1 MPTTR
6 KENLQFGMMMC
17 LGMVIVM
24 TFYNLFMNGTGGPI
38 HIKEI
43 ALELLIGFIIALLI
57 EICIVGPCAKK
68 LVLALPFDKSKK
80 ANIIIAMATAMVMGM
95 VFFMSFYGMAMMYL
109 HGGLQGDSFISMY
122 FSIFIKNFIMAYPLQ
137 LIIMGPLVRFIFG
150 KFVMKNKPVN
160 VA

>member
-24 TFYNLFMNGTGGPI
+24 TFYNLLMNGSGGPI

-57 EICIVGPCAKK
+57 EISIVGPCAKK
-68 LVLALPFDKSKK
+68 IVFMLPFDKSKRI
-80 ANIIIAMATAMVMGM
+80 NIIIAMATAMVIGM
-95 VFFMSFYGMAMMYL
+95 VFFMSFFGMIMMHL
-109 HGGLQGDSFISMY
+109 HGGLQGDSFVSIY

-137 LIIMGPLVRFIFG
+137 LIIMGPLVRFLFA
-150 KFVMKNKPVN
+150 KFVMKKKSVN

>member
-1 MPTTR
+1 
-6 KENLQFGMMMC
+6 MMMC

-24 TFYNLFMNGTGGPI
+24 TFYNLVMNGAGGPI

-43 ALELLIGFIIALLI
+43 ALELIIGFIIALLI

-68 LVLALPFDKSKK
+68 IVFALPFDKSKK
-80 ANIIIAMATAMVMGM
+80 VNMIIAMATTMVIGM

-109 HGGLQGDSFISMY
+109 HGGLQGDSFVSSY

-137 LIIMGPLVRFIFG
+137 LIIMGPLVRFLFG
-150 KFVMKNKPVN
+150 KFVLKNKGVN

>member
-24 TFYNLFMNGTGGPI
+24 TFYNLLMNGSGGPI

-43 ALELLIGFIIALLI
+43 ALELLIGFIIALLV
-57 EICIVGPCAKK
+57 EISIVGPCAKK
-68 LVLALPFDKSKK
+68 IVFALPFDKSKK
-80 ANIIIAMATAMVMGM
+80 VNVIIAMATAMVIGM
-95 VFFMSFYGMAMMYL
+95 VFFMSFFGMTMMHL
-109 HGGLQGDSFISMY
+109 HGGLQGDSFVSIY

-137 LIIMGPLVRFIFG
+137 LIIMGPLVRFLFA
-150 KFVMKNKPVN
+150 KFVMKKKSFN

>member
-24 TFYNLFMNGTGGPI
+24 TFYNLLMNGSGGPI
-38 HIKEI
+38 YIKEI

-57 EICIVGPCAKK
+57 EMCIVGPCAKK
-68 LVLALPFDKSKK
+68 IVFMLPFDKSKK
-80 ANIIIAMATAMVMGM
+80 INIIIAMATAMVIGM
-95 VFFMSFYGMAMMYL
+95 VFFMSFFGMIMMHL
-109 HGGLQGDSFISMY
+109 HGGLQGDSFVSIY

-137 LIIMGPLVRFIFG
+137 LIIMGPLVRFLFA
-150 KFVMKNKPVN
+150 KFVLKNKVVK

>member
-24 TFYNLFMNGTGGPI
+24 TFYNLLMNGSGGPI

-57 EICIVGPCAKK
+57 EISIVGPCAKK
-68 LVLALPFDKSKK
+68 IVFMLPFDKSKK
-80 ANIIIAMATAMVMGM
+80 INIIIAMATAMVIGM
-95 VFFMSFYGMAMMYL
+95 VFFMSFFGMIMMHL
-109 HGGLQGDSFISMY
+109 HGGLQG
-122 FSIFIKNFIMAYPLQ
+122 
-137 LIIMGPLVRFIFG
+137 
-150 KFVMKNKPVN
+150 
-160 VA
+160 

>member
-24 TFYNLFMNGTGGPI
+24 MFYNLLMNGTGGQI

-43 ALELLIGFIIALLI
+43 ALELIIGFIIALLI

-68 LVLALPFDKSKK
+68 LVFALPFDKSEKV
-80 ANIIIAMATAMVMGM
+80 NIIIAMATTMVIGM

-109 HGGLQGDSFISMY
+109 HNGLHDESFVSMY

-137 LIIMGPLVRFIFG
+137 LIIMGPLVRFLFG
-150 KFVMKNKPVN
+150 KFVLKNKSVN

>member
-24 TFYNLFMNGTGGPI
+24 TFYNLVMNGAGGPI

-43 ALELLIGFIIALLI
+43 ALELIIGFIIALLI

-68 LVLALPFDKSKK
+68 IVFALPFDKSKK
-80 ANIIIAMATAMVMGM
+80 VNMIIAMATTMVIGM

-109 HGGLQGDSFISMY
+109 HGGLQGDSFVSSY

-137 LIIMGPLVRFIFG
+137 LIIMGPLVRFLFG
-150 KFVMKNKPVN
+150 KFVLKNKGVN

>member
-1 MPTTR
+1 
-6 KENLQFGMMMC
+6 MMMC

-24 TFYNLFMNGTGGPI
+24 TFYNLLMNETGGPI
-38 HIKEI
+38 YIKEI

-68 LVLALPFDKSKK
+68 LYSYCHLINLKNKYYRCNGDNYGS
-80 ANIIIAMATAMVMGM
+80 GM
-95 VFFMSFYGMAMMYL
+95 VFFMSFFGMAMMYL
-109 HGGLQGDSFISMY
+109 HGGLQGDSFVSIY

-137 LIIMGPLVRFIFG
+137 LIIMGPLVRFLFT
-150 KFVMKNKPVN
+150 KFVMKKKYFN

>member
-24 TFYNLFMNGTGGPI
+24 TFYNLLMNGLGGPI

-68 LVLALPFDKSKK
+68 IVFMLPFDKSKK
-80 ANIIIAMATAMVMGM
+80 ANIIITMATVMVIGM

-109 HGGLQGDSFISMY
+109 HGGLQGDSFVSMY

-137 LIIMGPLVRFIFG
+137 LIIMGPLVRFLFA
-150 KFVMKNKPVN
+150 KFILKNKAVK

>member
-24 TFYNLFMNGTGGPI
+24 TFYNVLLNGTGGPI
-38 HIKEI
+38 QIKEI
-43 ALELLIGFIIALLI
+43 ALELIIGFIIALLI

-68 LVLALPFDKSKK
+68 IVFALPFDKSKK
-80 ANIIIAMATAMVMGM
+80 VNIIIAMATAMVIGM

-109 HGGLQGDSFISMY
+109 HNGLHSESFVSMY
-122 FSIFIKNFIMAYPLQ
+122 FLIFIKNFIMAYPLQ
-137 LIIMGPLVRFIFG
+137 LIIMGPLVRFLFG
-150 KFVMKNKPVN
+150 KFVLKNKSVN

>member
-24 TFYNLFMNGTGGPI
+24 TFYNLLMNGIGGPI

-57 EICIVGPCAKK
+57 EICIVGPCAKN
-68 LVLALPFDKSKK
+68 LSSRYRLINRKSKYYYFDG
-80 ANIIIAMATAMVMGM
+80 NNDGNRNGVLHVVLWYGYD
-95 VFFMSFYGMAMMYL
+95 VFA
-109 HGGLQGDSFISMY
+109 
-122 FSIFIKNFIMAYPLQ
+122 
-137 LIIMGPLVRFIFG
+137 
-150 KFVMKNKPVN
+150 
-160 VA
+160 

>member
-24 TFYNLFMNGTGGPI
+24 TLYNLLMNGSGGPI

-57 EICIVGPCAKK
+57 EISIVGPCAKK
-68 LVLALPFDKSKK
+68 IVFMLPFDKSKK
-80 ANIIIAMATAMVMGM
+80 INIIIAMATAMVIGM
-95 VFFMSFYGMAMMYL
+95 VFFMSFFGMIMMHL
-109 HGGLQGDSFISMY
+109 HGGLQGDSFVSIY

-137 LIIMGPLVRFIFG
+137 LIIMGPLVRFLFA
-150 KFVMKNKPVN
+150 KFVLKNKAVK

>member
-1 MPTTR
+1 MPTTK

-24 TFYNLFMNGTGGPI
+24 TFYNLLMNGSGGPI

-57 EICIVGPCAKK
+57 EISIVGPCAKK
-68 LVLALPFDKSKK
+68 IVFMLPFDKSKK
-80 ANIIIAMATAMVMGM
+80 INIIIAMATAMVIGM
-95 VFFMSFYGMAMMYL
+95 VFFMSFFGMIMMHL
-109 HGGLQGDSFISMY
+109 HGGLQGDSFVSIY

-137 LIIMGPLVRFIFG
+137 LIIMGPLVRFLFA
-150 KFVMKNKPVN
+150 KFVLKNKAVK

>member
-1 MPTTR
+1 LPTTR

-24 TFYNLFMNGTGGPI
+24 TFYNVLLNGTGGPI
-38 HIKEI
+38 QIKEI
-43 ALELLIGFIIALLI
+43 ALELIIGFIIALLI

-68 LVLALPFDKSKK
+68 LVFTLPFDKSKK
-80 ANIIIAMATAMVMGM
+80 VNIIIAMATAMVIGM

-109 HGGLQGDSFISMY
+109 HNGLHSESFVSMY

-137 LIIMGPLVRFIFG
+137 LIIMGPLVRFLFG
-150 KFVMKNKPVN
+150 KFVLKNKSVN

>member
-24 TFYNLFMNGTGGPI
+24 TFYNLLLNGIGGPI

-43 ALELLIGFIIALLI
+43 ALELVIGFIIALLI

-68 LVLALPFDKSKK
+68 LVFALPFDKSKK
-80 ANIIIAMATAMVMGM
+80 VNMIIAMATAMVIGM

-109 HGGLQGDSFISMY
+109 HGGLQGDSCISMY

-137 LIIMGPLVRFIFG
+137 LIIMGPLVRFIFV
-150 KFVMKNKPVN
+150 KYVLKKKSVN

>member
-24 TFYNLFMNGTGGPI
+24 TFYNLLMNGSGGQI

-57 EICIVGPCAKK
+57 EISIVGPCAKK
-68 LVLALPFDKSKK
+68 IVFMLPFDKSKK
-80 ANIIIAMATAMVMGM
+80 INIIIAMATAMVIGM
-95 VFFMSFYGMAMMYL
+95 VFFMSFFGMIMMHL
-109 HGGLQGDSFISMY
+109 HGGLQGDSFVSIY

-137 LIIMGPLVRFIFG
+137 LIIMGPLVRFLFA
-150 KFVMKNKPVN
+150 KFVLKNKAVK

>member
-24 TFYNLFMNGTGGPI
+24 TFYNLLMNGSGGPI

-57 EICIVGPCAKK
+57 EISIVGPCAKK
-68 LVLALPFDKSKK
+68 IVFMLPFDKSKK
-80 ANIIIAMATAMVMGM
+80 INIIVAMATTMVIGM
-95 VFFMSFYGMAMMYL
+95 VFFMSFFGMAMMYL
-109 HGGLQGDSFISMY
+109 HNGLHGDSFVSMY

-137 LIIMGPLVRFIFG
+137 LIIMGPLVRFLFG
-150 KFVMKNKPVN
+150 KFVLKNKV
-160 VA
+160 VKVV

>member
-1 MPTTR
+1 LPSTR

-24 TFYNLFMNGTGGPI
+24 TFYNLLMNGSGGPI
-38 HIKEI
+38 YIKEI

-68 LVLALPFDKSKK
+68 LVFTLPFDKSKK
-80 ANIIIAMATAMVMGM
+80 VNIIIAMATAMVIGM
-95 VFFMSFYGMAMMYL
+95 VFFMSFYGMAITYFHNGL
-109 HGGLQGDSFISMY
+109 HGESFVSMY
-122 FSIFIKNFIMAYPLQ
+122 FKIFIKNFIMAYPLQ
-137 LIIMGPLVRFIFG
+137 LIIMGPLVRFLFG
-150 KFVMKNKPVN
+150 KFVLKKKSVN

>member
-24 TFYNLFMNGTGGPI
+24 TFYNLLMNGAGGPI

-43 ALELLIGFIIALLI
+43 ALELIIGFIIALLI

-68 LVLALPFDKSKK
+68 IVFALPFDKLKK
-80 ANIIIAMATAMVMGM
+80 VNMIIAMATTMVIGM

-109 HGGLQGDSFISMY
+109 HNGLHGDSFVTIY
-122 FSIFIKNFIMAYPLQ
+122 FSVFIKNFIMAYPLQ
-137 LIIMGPLVRFIFG
+137 LIIMGPLVRFLFG
-150 KFVMKNKPVN
+150 KFVLKNKGDN

>member
-24 TFYNLFMNGTGGPI
+24 TFYNLLMNGPGGPI

-57 EICIVGPCAKK
+57 EISIVGPCTKK
-68 LVLALPFDKSKK
+68 NVFMLPFDKSKK
-80 ANIIIAMATAMVMGM
+80 INIIIAMATAMVIGM
-95 VFFMSFYGMAMMYL
+95 VFFMSFFGMIMMHL
-109 HGGLQGDSFISMY
+109 HGGLQGDSFVSIY

-137 LIIMGPLVRFIFG
+137 LIIMGPLVRFLFA
-150 KFVMKNKPVN
+150 KFVLKNKAVK

>member
-24 TFYNLFMNGTGGPI
+24 TFYNLLMNGSGGPI

-57 EICIVGPCAKK
+57 EISIVGPCAKK
-68 LVLALPFDKSKK
+68 IVFMLPFDKSKK
-80 ANIIIAMATAMVMGM
+80 INIIIAMATAMVIGM
-95 VFFMSFYGMAMMYL
+95 VFFMSFFGMIMMHL
-109 HGGLQGDSFISMY
+109 HGGLQWDSFVSIY

-137 LIIMGPLVRFIFG
+137 LIIMGPLVRFLFA
-150 KFVMKNKPVN
+150 KFVLKNKAVK

>member
-6 KENLQFGMMMC
+6 KESLQFGMMMC
-17 LGMVIVM
+17 LGMVIIM
-24 TFYNLFMNGTGGPI
+24 TFYNLLMNGVGGSI

-68 LVLALPFDKSKK
+68 LVFALPFDKSKK
-80 ANIIIAMATAMVMGM
+80 VNIIIAMATVMVIGM

-137 LIIMGPLVRFIFG
+137 LIIMGPLVRFLFG
-150 KFVMKNKPVN
+150 KFVMKNKSVN